1 MVVPHGTHNCAITNA
16 LSKVF
21 GVANSLS
28 NAYHVLLWEGRGEKR
43 GGRED
48 ESLGVDT
55 WEGRGEKRGREG
67 G

>member
-1 MVVPHGTHNCAITNA
+1 MVVPHGTHNRALTNA

-43 GGRED
+43 G
-48 ESLGVDT
+48 
-55 WEGRGEKRGREG
+55 REG